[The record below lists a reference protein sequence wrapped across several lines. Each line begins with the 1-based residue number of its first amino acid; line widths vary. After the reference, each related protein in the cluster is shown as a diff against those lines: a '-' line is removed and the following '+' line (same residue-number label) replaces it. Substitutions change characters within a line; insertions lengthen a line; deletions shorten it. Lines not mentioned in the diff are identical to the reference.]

1 MLDPWTGDLFILAE
15 IAMNLPRPLPDVIV
29 RAPMGGKIVARPP
42 GGLQRRRC
50 LRKIIIVIIITKILL
65 LLLLYDGKRAVVLII
80 CIALYFTTFHTKA
93 ARRRPWPPLWAWC
106 TAYYRSTYMIFC
118 SIIQSAAVRTL
129 IPPIGFLSF

>member
-1 MLDPWTGDLFILAE
+1 MGVMLDPWTGDLFILAE
-15 IAMNLPRPLPDVIV
+15 IAVNLPRPLPDVIV
-29 RAPMGGKIVARPP
+29 RAPMGGKIVAGPP

-65 LLLLYDGKRAVVLII
+65 LLYDGKRAAVLII

-93 ARRRPWPPLWAWC
+93 AHRRPWPPLWARC
-106 TAYYRSTYMIFC
+106 TAYRSTYIIFY
-118 SIIQSAAVRTL
+118 SIIQSAARTL